1 MLNYQRVDGLP
12 NLIAW
17 WIFPWRTVSHNQ
29 VGYFFVDY
37 QRLTMVMMMMMV
49 MMMVMMMMMA
59 VTMMV
64 IFMSTKSTINLIYS
78 MGISD

>member
-37 QRLTMVMMMMMV
+37 QRLTMVMMMV
-49 MMMVMMMMMA
+49 MMMMA